1 MQDSRDEAIEATA
14 AAWIAQRDDGLTPE
28 EAADFARWRAADP
41 RHDEAV
47 RRLEAAWTSLGQLH
61 DYRPE
66 ARAHPDRNLLARPAG
81 ATVISFPTIAAT
93 AALAAAL
100 ALVAAWWW
108 WPRPATVGTESGVQ
122 VYSTTINGY
131 QRVALPDGSVVEL
144 NASTELRPAYTPAV
158 RRVRLVRGE
167 AHFTVAKDAARP
179 FVVEAG
185 AVALRAVGTTFNV
198 RMESDKVEVL
208 VTEGRVAVAASE
220 DRGLGSDN
228 SPRSAG
234 AEGGAF
240 QVELG
245 ANERMVISVA
255 RIAAPA
261 APASVEKVT
270 PGIIREA
277 LAWQGARL
285 VFADT
290 PLAEVVA
297 QFNRHNLVQ
306 LELGDADLAVL
317 PVGGSFRAD
326 NVEAFVRLITQSG
339 EIAAARPE
347 TDRIVLR
354 RFAEPPK
361 PT

>member
-1 MQDSRDEAIEATA
+1 MQDSRGEAIEATA
-14 AAWIAQRDDGLTPE
+14 AAWLAQRDAGLTSE
-28 EAADFARWRAADP
+28 DAADFARWRAADP
-41 RHDEAV
+41 RHEAAV
-47 RRLEAAWTSLGQLH
+47 RRLNATWGALQRLR
-61 DYRPE
+61 DFRPE
-66 ARAHPDRNLLARPAG
+66 ARAHPDRNLLARPAS
-81 ATVISFPTIAAT
+81 APVTSFPALAVT
-93 AALAAAL
+93 AALAASL

-108 WPRPATVGTESGVQ
+108 WPRPAMVGTEPGVQ
-122 VYSTTINGY
+122 VYSTTIAGY

-245 ANERMVISVA
+245 ANERMVIPVA

-277 LAWQGARL
+277 LTWQGARL

-306 LELGDADLAVL
+306 LELANADLAAL

-326 NVEAFVRLITQSG
+326 NVEAFVRLLTQSG

-354 RFAEPPK
+354 RVASAQ
-361 PT
+361 